1 LKALLTFT
9 AFTLVL
15 LLPVHS
21 TPTYATS
28 NKIVFDIC
36 EDYFEEL
43 DDAKDLLCNIYIR
56 AINDWRIY
64 NLDLIEYLEEEG
76 YKSKAE
82 TVEEH
87 GAFGCNTTEISRGEF
102 IGLYLDYMKKHEQR
116 MEDSFIY
123 TIGDALE
130 PFCKKQDRKSE
141 PAFYLEED
149 RHKKKS

>member
-1 LKALLTFT
+1 MKALPKFT

-15 LLPVHS
+15 LIPMQT

-43 DDAKDLLCNIYIR
+43 DDARDLLCNIYIR

-64 NLDLIEYLEEEG
+64 NLGLIAYLKDEG

-87 GAFGCNTTEISRGEF
+87 DAFGCNTTEISRGEF
-102 IGLYLDYMKKHEQR
+102 IGLYLDYMQEHEER

-130 PFCKKQDRKSE
+130 PYCKKQNRKSE

>member
-1 LKALLTFT
+1 MVFRALFT

-15 LLPVHS
+15 LITMQT

-36 EDYFEEL
+36 EHYFEEL
-43 DDAKDLLCNIYIR
+43 DDAKELLCDIYIR
-56 AINDWRIY
+56 AINDWRVY
-64 NLDLIEYLEEEG
+64 NLGLIAYLEDEG

-87 GAFGCNTTEISRGEF
+87 DAFGCNTTEISRADF
-102 IGLYLDYMKKHEQR
+102 IRHYLDYMQEHEER

-130 PFCKKQDRKSE
+130 PFCKKQNRKSE

>member
-1 LKALLTFT
+1 MLLLT
-9 AFTLVL
+9 VL
-15 LLPVHS
+15 T
-21 TPTYATS
+21 TPTLATS

-64 NLDLIEYLEEEG
+64 NLGLIEYLEEEG

-87 GAFGCNTTEISRGEF
+87 DAFGCNTTEISRGEF
-102 IGLYLDYMKKHEQR
+102 IGHYLDYMQEHEER

-141 PAFYLEED
+141 PAFYIE
-149 RHKKKS
+149 

>member
-1 LKALLTFT
+1 MQT
-9 AFTLVL
+9 
-15 LLPVHS
+15 

-43 DDAKDLLCNIYIR
+43 DDARDLLCNIYIR

-64 NLDLIEYLEEEG
+64 NLGLIEYLEEEG
-76 YKSKAE
+76 YKSKAA

-87 GAFGCNTTEISRGEF
+87 DAFGCNTTKISRGEF
-102 IGLYLDYMKKHEQR
+102 IGHYLDYMQEHEER

-123 TIGDALE
+123 TIGD
-130 PFCKKQDRKSE
+130 FGWYCGT
-141 PAFYLEED
+141 
-149 RHKKKS
+149 

>member
-1 LKALLTFT
+1 MVFRALFT

-15 LLPVHS
+15 LITMQT

-64 NLDLIEYLEEEG
+64 NLGLIEYLEEEG
-76 YKSKAE
+76 YKSKAA

-87 GAFGCNTTEISRGEF
+87 DAFGCNTTEISRGEF

-130 PFCKKQDRKSE
+130 PFCKKQNRKSE
-141 PAFYLEED
+141 PTFYLEED
-149 RHKKKS
+149 RYKKKS

>member
-1 LKALLTFT
+1 MVFRALFT

-15 LLPVHS
+15 LITMQT

-43 DDAKDLLCNIYIR
+43 DDARDLLCNIYIR

-64 NLDLIEYLEEEG
+64 NLGLIEYLEEEG

-87 GAFGCNTTEISRGEF
+87 DAFGCNTTEISRGEF

>member
-1 LKALLTFT
+1 MKALLTYT

-15 LLPVHS
+15 LLTVQP
-21 TPTYATS
+21 TPTYAT
-28 NKIVFDIC
+28 NNQTVFDIC
-36 EDYFEEL
+36 EHYFEEL
-43 DDAKDLLCNIYIR
+43 DDARDLLCDIYIR

-64 NLDLIEYLEEEG
+64 NLGLIAYLKDEG

-87 GAFGCNTTEISRGEF
+87 DAFGCNTTEISRAEF
-102 IGLYLDYMKKHEQR
+102 IRSYLDYMKEHGEL

-123 TIGDALE
+123 TIGNALE

-141 PAFYLEED
+141 PTFYLEED
-149 RHKKKS
+149 EHMKKS

>member
-1 LKALLTFT
+1 LRALPTFT

-15 LLPVHS
+15 LLTMQT
-21 TPTYATS
+21 TPTLATS

-43 DDAKDLLCNIYIR
+43 DDARDLLCNIYIR
-56 AINDWRIY
+56 AINDWRLY
-64 NLDLIEYLEEEG
+64 NLGLIEYLEEEG

-87 GAFGCNTTEISRGEF
+87 DAFGCNTTEISRGEF
-102 IGLYLDYMKKHEQR
+102 IGLYLDYMQEHEER

-130 PFCKKQDRKSE
+130 PFCKKQNRKSE

>member
-1 LKALLTFT
+1 MKALLTFT

-15 LLPVHS
+15 LTLHS

-43 DDAKDLLCNIYIR
+43 DDARDLLCNIYIR

-64 NLDLIEYLEEEG
+64 NLGLIEYLEEEG

-87 GAFGCNTTEISRGEF
+87 DAFGCNTTEISRGEF
-102 IGLYLDYMKKHEQR
+102 IGHYLDYMQAHEER

>member
-1 LKALLTFT
+1 MQT
-9 AFTLVL
+9 
-15 LLPVHS
+15 

-36 EDYFEEL
+36 EDYFKEL

-64 NLDLIEYLEEEG
+64 NLGLIEYLEEEG

-82 TVEEH
+82 TVEDH
-87 GAFGCNTTEISRGEF
+87 DAFGCNTTEISRGEF

-130 PFCKKQDRKSE
+130 PFCKKQNRKSE
-141 PAFYLEED
+141 PTFYLEED
-149 RHKKKS
+149 RYKKKS

>member
-1 LKALLTFT
+1 MVFRALFT
-9 AFTLVL
+9 VFTLVL
-15 LLPVHS
+15 LLTINPTS
-21 TPTYATS
+21 TYATS

-43 DDAKDLLCNIYIR
+43 DDARDLLCNIYIR
-56 AINDWRIY
+56 AINYWRLY
-64 NLDLIEYLEEEG
+64 NLGLVEYLEEEG

-87 GAFGCNTTEISRGEF
+87 DAFGCNTTEISRADF
-102 IGLYLDYMKKHEQR
+102 IRYYLDYMQEHEER
-116 MEDSFIY
+116 MGDSFIY

>member
-1 LKALLTFT
+1 MKALLTFT

-15 LLPVHS
+15 LTVHS

-43 DDAKDLLCNIYIR
+43 DDARDLLCNIYIR

-64 NLDLIEYLEEEG
+64 NLGLIEYLEEEG

-87 GAFGCNTTEISRGEF
+87 DAFGCNTTEISRGDF
-102 IGLYLDYMKKHEQR
+102 IGFYLDYMQEHEER

-130 PFCKKQDRKSE
+130 PFCKKQNRKSE

>member
-1 LKALLTFT
+1 MRAFLTFIT
-9 AFTLVL
+9 TNLVL
-15 LLPVHS
+15 LLTLHPS
-21 TPTYATS
+21 PTYATS

-43 DDAKDLLCNIYIR
+43 DDARDLLCNIYIR

-64 NLDLIEYLEEEG
+64 NLGLIEYLEEEG

-82 TVEEH
+82 TVEENN
-87 GAFGCNTTEISRGEF
+87 AFGCNTTEISRGEF
-102 IGLYLDYMKKHEQR
+102 IGLYLDYMQEHEER

-130 PFCKKQDRKSE
+130 PYCKKQNRKSE

-149 RHKKKS
+149 RYKKKS

>member
-1 LKALLTFT
+1 M
-9 AFTLVL
+9 
-15 LLPVHS
+15 
-21 TPTYATS
+21 
-28 NKIVFDIC
+28 
-36 EDYFEEL
+36 
-43 DDAKDLLCNIYIR
+43 DDARDLLCDIYIR

-64 NLDLIEYLEEEG
+64 NLGLIAYLKDEG

-87 GAFGCNTTEISRGEF
+87 DAFGCNTTEISRADF
-102 IGLYLDYMKKHEQR
+102 IRYYLDYMQEHEER
-116 MEDSFIY
+116 MEDSSIY
-123 TIGDALE
+123 TIGNALE

>member
-1 LKALLTFT
+1 MKALLKFI

-15 LLPVHS
+15 MFNLHS

-28 NKIVFDIC
+28 NQTVFDIC
-36 EDYFEEL
+36 EHYFEEL
-43 DDAKDLLCNIYIR
+43 DDAKELLCDIYIR
-56 AINDWRIY
+56 AINDWRVY
-64 NLDLIEYLEEEG
+64 NLSLIAYLEEEG

-87 GAFGCNTTEISRGEF
+87 DAFGCNTTEISRADF
-102 IGLYLDYMKKHEQR
+102 IRHYLDYMKAHEEL
-116 MEDSFIY
+116 MEEPFIY
-123 TIGDALE
+123 TIGNALE
-130 PFCKKQDRKSE
+130 PFCKKQNRKSE

>member
-1 LKALLTFT
+1 MKALLKFI

-15 LLPVHS
+15 MLSLQT

-36 EDYFEEL
+36 EHYFEEL
-43 DDAKDLLCNIYIR
+43 DDAKELLCDIYIR
-56 AINDWRIY
+56 AINDWRVY
-64 NLDLIEYLEEEG
+64 NLGLIAYLEDEG

-87 GAFGCNTTEISRGEF
+87 DAFGCNTTEISRAEF
-102 IGLYLDYMKKHEQR
+102 IRSYLDYMKEHEEL

-123 TIGDALE
+123 TIGNALE
-130 PFCKKQDRKSE
+130 PFCKKQNRKSE

>member
-1 LKALLTFT
+1 MVFRALFT

-15 LLPVHS
+15 LITMQT

-43 DDAKDLLCNIYIR
+43 DDARDLLCNIYIR

-64 NLDLIEYLEEEG
+64 NLGLIEYLEEEG

-87 GAFGCNTTEISRGEF
+87 DAFGCNTTEISRGEF

-130 PFCKKQDRKSE
+130 PFCKKQNRKSE

>member
-1 LKALLTFT
+1 MKALLTFT

-15 LLPVHS
+15 LLTVHS

-43 DDAKDLLCNIYIR
+43 DDARDLLCNIYIR

-64 NLDLIEYLEEEG
+64 NLGLIEYLEEEG
-76 YKSKAE
+76 YKSKAA

-87 GAFGCNTTEISRGEF
+87 DAFGCNTTEISRGEF
-102 IGLYLDYMKKHEQR
+102 IGLYLDYMQEHEER

-149 RHKKKS
+149 RYKKKS

>member
-1 LKALLTFT
+1 MLLLTVQT
-9 AFTLVL
+9 
-15 LLPVHS
+15 
-21 TPTYATS
+21 TPTLATS

-43 DDAKDLLCNIYIR
+43 DDARDLLCNIYIR

-64 NLDLIEYLEEEG
+64 NLGLIEYLEEEG

-130 PFCKKQDRKSE
+130 PFCKKQNRKSE
-141 PAFYLEED
+141 PTFYLEED
-149 RHKKKS
+149 RYKKKS

>member
-1 LKALLTFT
+1 MVFRALFT

-15 LLPVHS
+15 LITMQT

-43 DDAKDLLCNIYIR
+43 DDARDLLCNIYIR
-56 AINDWRIY
+56 AINDWRLY
-64 NLDLIEYLEEEG
+64 NLGLIEYLEEEG

-87 GAFGCNTTEISRGEF
+87 DAFGCNTTEISRGEF

>member
-1 LKALLTFT
+1 MQT
-9 AFTLVL
+9 
-15 LLPVHS
+15 

-36 EDYFEEL
+36 EDYFKEL

-64 NLDLIEYLEEEG
+64 NLGLIEYLEEEG

-82 TVEEH
+82 TVEDH
-87 GAFGCNTTEISRGEF
+87 DAFGCNTTEISRGEF
-102 IGLYLDYMKKHEQR
+102 IGLYLDYMKQHEQR

-123 TIGDALE
+123 TIGDASE
-130 PFCKKQDRKSE
+130 PFCKKLERKSE

>member
-1 LKALLTFT
+1 MQT
-9 AFTLVL
+9 
-15 LLPVHS
+15 

-43 DDAKDLLCNIYIR
+43 DDARDLLCNIYIR
-56 AINDWRIY
+56 AINDWRLY
-64 NLDLIEYLEEEG
+64 NLGLIEYLEEEG

-87 GAFGCNTTEISRGEF
+87 DAFGCNTTEISR
-102 IGLYLDYMKKHEQR
+102 
-116 MEDSFIY
+116 
-123 TIGDALE
+123 ALE
-130 PFCKKQDRKSE
+130 PFCKKHNRKSE

-149 RHKKKS
+149 RYKKKS

>member
-1 LKALLTFT
+1 MVFRALFT

-15 LLPVHS
+15 LLITQP

-43 DDAKDLLCNIYIR
+43 DDARGLLCNIYIQ

-64 NLDLIEYLEEEG
+64 NLGLIEYLEEEG

-87 GAFGCNTTEISRGEF
+87 DAFGCNTTEISRGEF

-149 RHKKKS
+149 RHKKKA

>member
-1 LKALLTFT
+1 MVFRTLFT
-9 AFTLVL
+9 AFTLIL
-15 LLPVHS
+15 LLTINP
-21 TPTYATS
+21 TPTHATS
-28 NKIVFDIC
+28 NETVFEIC
-36 EDYFEEL
+36 EHYFEEV
-43 DDAKDLLCNIYIR
+43 DDARDLLCNIYIR

-64 NLDLIEYLEEEG
+64 NLGLIEYLEEEG

-87 GAFGCNTTEISRGEF
+87 DAFGCNTTEISRADF
-102 IGLYLDYMKKHEQR
+102 IRHYLDYMQEHEER

>member
-1 LKALLTFT
+1 MVFRALFT

-15 LLPVHS
+15 LLTTQP

-43 DDAKDLLCNIYIR
+43 DDARDLLCNIYIR

-64 NLDLIEYLEEEG
+64 NLGLIEYLEEEG

-87 GAFGCNTTEISRGEF
+87 DAFGCNTTEISRADF
-102 IGLYLDYMKKHEQR
+102 IRHYLDYMQEHEEL
-116 MEDSFIY
+116 MEDNFIY
-123 TIGDALE
+123 TIGNALE